1 MARVKRGL
9 MTKKRHNNLLSLTKG
24 YRMMR
29 GNVFTATKIAMMKA
43 GTNAYRD
50 RRAKKRTFRALWIVR
65 LNNALR
71 PLGFSYSRF
80 IHAMSLKKIEL
91 DRKNLSNLAISHP
104 QAFETLVKEVMA

>member
-24 YRMMR
+24 YRMLR
-29 GNVFTATKIAMMKA
+29 GNVFTAAKNAMMKA
-43 GTNAYRD
+43 GMNAYRD
-50 RRAKKRTFRALWIVR
+50 RRAKKRTFRSLWIVR

-71 PLGFSYSRF
+71 PMGHSYSRF
-80 IHAMSLKKIEL
+80 IHAMNMKGIEL

-104 QAFETLVKEVMA
+104 QAFEALVKQVMA